1 MRVLIQKNMRTSH
14 WHHELQHALL
24 RMWLFKSD
32 NCRWYLRTIEIYEQQ
47 RAKRMTKVYQSDK
60 LGNVC
65 YDIRGPVL
73 EQAKQLEEE
82 GHQILKLNIGN
93 PAAFGFN
100 APDEILHDVIH
111 NLSAAQGYCDSK
123 GLFSARK
130 AIMQECQRLNV
141 RNIGIDDIYLG
152 NGVSELITMAMQA
165 LLNNG
170 DEVLVPA
177 PDYPLWTAAVS
188 LSGGTAIHYV
198 CDEQAD
204 WFPDIFD
211 IESKINSNTR
221 ALVIINPNNPTG
233 AVYTKEILLQ
243 LIQLCRQ
250 HELILFA
257 DEIYSKIIYDDAV
270 HTPAASLCDDIFIVS
285 FNGLSK
291 SYRLAGF
298 RSGWMILSGPKENAS
313 SYIEGLEILS
323 NMRLCANVPAQFAVQ
338 TALGGYQSVND
349 LILPGGRLKQ
359 QRDIAWELLTQI
371 PGVSCVK
378 PRGAIYMFPKLDPA
392 VYKIDDDVALIM
404 NILEQEQ
411 ILLVQGSA
419 FNIEDTQHLRLVFLP
434 RVDELEPAIAGIA
447 RVLENYRK

>member
-14 WHHELQHALL
+14 WHHESQHALL

-211 IESKINSNTR
+211 IESKINNNTR

-243 LIQLCRQ
+243 LIELCRK

-404 NILEQEQ
+404 DILEQEQ

-434 RVDELEPAIAGIA
+434 RVDELEPAVAGIA